1 MGSRETERARTGN
14 LLGAVAL
21 GIGDRL
27 EAEAQLAAGRRGAR
41 AAALATLAQWPGYT
55 IEGLRHCL
63 GLSHSATVRLIDGL
77 VEDGLVVRERVGGGP
92 AVRPRLTDAG
102 EAAAR
107 EVLAARSQ
115 AVQSLTELL
124 SDEDLSRL
132 APILERLLAS
142 MTTDFSAGELIC
154 RLCELDDCP
163 QDMCPVE
170 LMQRQHRA
178 TGRQGDAGQRSGAG
192 VEPTQRRV
200 TPPHRF

>member
-1 MGSRETERARTGN
+1 MGSTKTERRRTGN

-27 EAEAQLAAGRRGAR
+27 EAQAQLAAGRQGAR

-63 GLSHSATVRLIDGL
+63 GLSHSATVRLVDGL

-102 EAAAR
+102 EAAAHS
-107 EVLAARSQ
+107 VLAARND
-115 AVQSLTELL
+115 ALHSLTDSL
-124 SDEDLSRL
+124 SDEELSRL
-132 APILERLLAS
+132 NPILERLLES
-142 MTTDFSAGELIC
+142 MTTDFYAGELIC

-163 QDMCPVE
+163 QDICPVE
-170 LMQRQHRA
+170 LMQRHHRA
-178 TGRQGDAGQRSGAG
+178 TG
-192 VEPTQRRV
+192 TQER
-200 TPPHRF
+200 

>member
-1 MGSRETERARTGN
+1 MCWTHTGGVRARTGN

-21 GIGDRL
+21 GISDRL
-27 EAEAQLAAGRRGAR
+27 EAAAQLAAGRLGAR

-77 VEDGLVVRERVGGGP
+77 VEDGLVMRERVGGGP
-92 AVRPRLTDAG
+92 AIRPRLTETG

-107 EVLAARSQ
+107 EVLAARSR
-115 AVQSLTELL
+115 AIDSLVDQI
-124 SDEDLSRL
+124 SDQELSRL

-142 MTTDFSAGELIC
+142 MTTDFYAGELIC

-163 QDMCPVE
+163 QEICPVE
-170 LMQRQHRA
+170 VMQRHHRA
-178 TGRQGDAGQRSGAG
+178 METNAR
-192 VEPTQRRV
+192 
-200 TPPHRF
+200 

>member
-1 MGSRETERARTGN
+1 MIWRNDETHTGGVRARTAN

-21 GIGDRL
+21 GIGDRI
-27 EAEAQLAAGRRGAR
+27 EAEAQLAAGRLGAR

-102 EAAAR
+102 RAAAR
-107 EVLAARSQ
+107 AVLVARSR
-115 AVQSLTELL
+115 ALHSLTDSL
-124 SDEDLSRL
+124 SDEELSRV
-132 APILERLLAS
+132 APILERLLES
-142 MTTDFSAGELIC
+142 MTRDFYAGELIC

-163 QDMCPVE
+163 QDICPVE
-170 LMQRQHRA
+170 LMQRHHRA
-178 TGRQGDAGQRSGAG
+178 MGTKER
-192 VEPTQRRV
+192 
-200 TPPHRF
+200 